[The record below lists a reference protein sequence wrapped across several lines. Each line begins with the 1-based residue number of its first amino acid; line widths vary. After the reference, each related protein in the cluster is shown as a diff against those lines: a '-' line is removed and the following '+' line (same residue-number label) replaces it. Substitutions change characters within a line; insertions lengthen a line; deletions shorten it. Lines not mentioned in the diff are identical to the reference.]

1 MRGLLFSVVLLV
13 VLAGPAAASQ
23 RLSDVDVHA
32 VSLQVNRH
40 GEALVSYT
48 RASGE
53 VRHVLAW
60 GAVNAREPK
69 QGTAPVEFQVDN
81 SGGWG
86 KERRLVWKT
95 FRNAC
100 APYDGPALV
109 YVVATCKAPDGS
121 YWALQSWQ
129 RILPIRGIAPFKP
142 GQGRWELHLSHW
154 TGPLGVLEVSPNYT
168 YGGAWQGL
176 FGRLTYRGW
185 AVHGYRTPSSTRAD
199 LDARYFYIDTF
210 DSAWGPGWKRAAAKV
225 THNPNGGF
233 CFSFVPDRPPPGY
246 PDRSIR
252 PAGNGKQHRV
262 TVMGPGVTPDL
273 QWVGD
278 GLGAYDAAADAR
290 FNALFDS
297 FLAGDKACAR
307 ER

>member
-1 MRGLLFSVVLLV
+1 MRGLLLSAVLL
-13 VLAGPAAASQ
+13 LFLTGPAAASQ
-23 RLSDVDVHA
+23 RLSDVDVR
-32 VSLQVNRH
+32 SPTLQVNRR
-40 GEALVSYT
+40 GEALITYT
-48 RASGE
+48 RAGGD

-60 GAVNAREPK
+60 GAVNAREPSPD
-69 QGTAPVEFQVDN
+69 TAPVEFQIDN

-95 FRNAC
+95 FKNAC
-100 APYDGPALV
+100 APYDGPTLV
-109 YVVATCKAPDGS
+109 WAVATCKAPDGS
-121 YWALQSWQ
+121 YWALQSWV
-129 RILPIRGIAPFKP
+129 RILPLRGIPPFKP

-154 TGPLGVLEVSPNYT
+154 TGSLGVLQVSPNYT
-168 YGGAWQGL
+168 YGGEWQGL
-176 FGRLTYRGW
+176 FGRLTYHGW

-297 FLAGDKACAR
+297 FLAGDKVCAP